1 MVKFLINRPVAV
13 FLSFLGILFFSFLAL
28 RELPV
33 SLLPSIEV
41 PSIIIKVNYP
51 NNPPSVIENNVL
63 RSIRSELNTLNNLK
77 SVESI
82 ANSEIGLVKLQ
93 FDFGTRMDLAY
104 IEINEKIDR
113 LQETLPR
120 DMDRPQVVRINTSD
134 IPIIRVQV
142 IPKAGTDYT
151 EVSELADRVLKKR
164 IEQIPG
170 VSIVDINGFQG
181 KYISITPD
189 LDKIRAFNISEQ
201 QIDQVLQGANQEL
214 QQLSIKD
221 GQYRYFVRMANRLD
235 DLEEIEK
242 LPIINAEGDVITLK
256 EIADINFEPEKRLG
270 YHLSNQT
277 EALVITVHKQV
288 NAKMTELTP
297 LLYDAIETFKID
309 YPETDFELT
318 QDQSLLLNAG
328 INNLKTSL
336 IYGGIFAFAV
346 LFLFMGNVRMP
357 IMMGITLPISL
368 LISFLFFYAFGLSIN
383 IISLS
388 GLALGLGM
396 LIDNSIIV
404 IDNITR
410 KRKDGLD
417 IVAACIEG
425 VNEVMTPLI
434 SSVLTTLAV
443 FVPLVFLNGL
453 SGALFYDQALSVT
466 IILGTSLI
474 VSFVLLPLLYRKF
487 FENVEKPIKEDSLIF
502 RGILKLYKAIFKI
515 VWRFRTFSLIVLLA
529 LIPLAYFLII
539 NVEKTGLPDIEK
551 TETLV
556 SIQWNE
562 PLDAEENKKRVT
574 DILENISS
582 DITSESDIG
591 LKQFLLTEQNNS
603 VETAEVYL
611 KSESPADK
619 IVSEAKLIAF
629 LESTYTNAS
638 FQVEDAP
645 NAFDQIFNS
654 NQKFFIAKWKK
665 LAGGERLNEDMLATI
680 QKDVSQISNEPS
692 RLGSGFQFGE
702 SMEALID
709 TKALSFYG
717 ISESAMKEALSKAL
731 EGYLV
736 TEIRRFGEVTPI
748 RIQRGK
754 DDFRSKLNG
763 ISVAG
768 RKNQQYPLSN
778 FVTFQ
783 FVKDTKA
790 VTADRTGV
798 YQSLEWEELDEETI
812 EALTAQLPA
821 KAAQYG
827 LNIDFDG
834 SYFEGRE
841 NLQQLIFILVIS
853 VLLLYFILAA
863 QFESLVQPLIVILTL
878 PLGISGA
885 LIVLMLTGGTLNVM
899 SAIGIIVMLGIMV
912 NDAILKI
919 DTINR
924 LREESSN
931 EQITNS
937 KSEIAKSKN
946 QILEKAIAKTGEIRL
961 KPILMTSITTI
972 LALLPVVFSS
982 GIGADLQ
989 RPLVY
994 TVIGGLTIGTFTA
1007 LFFVPLAYW
1016 VLGKKRS
1023 EI

>member
-33 SLLPSIEV
+33 SLLPNIEV
-41 PSIIIKVNYP
+41 PSIIVKVNYP
-51 NNPPSVIENNVL
+51 NNPPSIIENSIL
-63 RSIRSELNTLNNLK
+63 RPIRNELNALNSLK

-82 ANSEIGLVKLQ
+82 ANSETGLVKLQ
-93 FDFGTRMDLAY
+93 FEFGTRMDLAY

-134 IPIIRVQV
+134 IPIIRIQV
-142 IPKAGTDYT
+142 IPKEGTDYI
-151 EVSELADRVLKKR
+151 EVSELVERVLKKR
-164 IEQIPG
+164 IEQITG
-170 VSIVDINGFQG
+170 VSIVDINGQQG
-181 KYISITPD
+181 NFISINPD
-189 LDKIRAFNISEQ
+189 LDKLKAFRISEQ
-201 QIDQVLQGANQEL
+201 QIASVLQGANQEL

-235 DLEEIEK
+235 NLEEIEK
-242 LPIINAEGDVITLK
+242 LPILNAEGDVISLK
-256 EIADINFEPEKRLG
+256 EIADINYAPEKRLG
-270 YHLSNQT
+270 FHLSNKND
-277 EALVITVHKQV
+277 ALVVTVHKQA

-297 LLYDAIETFKID
+297 LVYEAVENFKID
-309 YPETDFELT
+309 YPQTDFELT

-368 LISFLFFYAFGLSIN
+368 LISFLFFFTFGLSIN

-410 KRKDGLD
+410 KRKDGLT
-417 IVAACIEG
+417 IVDACVEG

-453 SGALFYDQALSVT
+453 SGALFYDQALSVA
-466 IILGTSLI
+466 IILGTSLM
-474 VSFVLLPLLYRKF
+474 VSFILLPLLYRKF
-487 FENVEKPIKEDSLIF
+487 FENLKKPIKEDSRLF
-502 RGILKLYKAIFKI
+502 RGILKLYKATFKV
-515 VWRFRTFSLIVLLA
+515 VWKFRTLSLTLLTL
-529 LIPLAYFLII
+529 LIPLAYILVM
-539 NVEKTGLPDIEK
+539 NAEKQGLPKIEK
-551 TETLV
+551 TESLV
-556 SIQWNE
+556 TIQWNE
-562 PLDAEENKKRVT
+562 PLDALENKKR
-574 DILENISS
+574 IGQLLEDLNSNAL
-582 DITSESDIG
+582 SESDIG
-591 LKQFLLTEQNNS
+591 LKQFLLSERNNS
-603 VETAEVYL
+603 IESAEIYFSAESDQGKVSLENEISIYL
-611 KSESPADK
+611 EKK
-619 IVSEAKLIAF
+619 
-629 LESTYTNAS
+629 YQNAS
-638 FQVEDAP
+638 FQIEDAP

-665 LAGGERLNEDMLATI
+665 LAGGERINEEILASLQSEI
-680 QKDVSQISNEPS
+680 DQITNQPS
-692 RLGSGFQFGE
+692 RVGSGFQFGE
-702 SMEALID
+702 SIEAIID
-709 TKALSFYG
+709 NQALSFYG
-717 ISESAMKEALSKAL
+717 ISENTLKTALSNAL
-731 EGYLV
+731 DGYLV

-748 RIQRGK
+748 RVQRGD
-754 DDFRSKLNG
+754 DDFRTKLQG
-763 ISVAG
+763 MTVIG
-768 RKNQQYPLSN
+768 RRNQEYPLST
-778 FVTFQ
+778 FVKFQ
-783 FVKDTKA
+783 FSKDTKA
-790 VTADRTGV
+790 VTADRTGI
-798 YQSLEWEELDEETI
+798 YQSIEWEALDESTI
-812 EALTAQLPA
+812 EKLTNELPA

-827 LNIDFDG
+827 LTIDFDG
-834 SYFEGRE
+834 NYFEGRE
-841 NLQQLIFILVIS
+841 NLSQLIFILVIS
-853 VLLLYFILAA
+853 ILLLYFILAA

-878 PLGISGA
+878 PLGVSGA
-885 LIVLMLTGGTLNVM
+885 LLVLMATGGSLNVM

-924 LREESSN
+924 LREQHSKKN
-931 EQITNS
+931 ETLSDEHPKTQR
-937 KSEIAKSKN
+937 
-946 QILEKAIAKTGEIRL
+946 QILAFAISKTGEIRL

-972 LALLPVVFSS
+972 LALLPVIFSS

-989 RPLVY
+989 RPLVF

-1016 VLGKKRS
+1016 VVAKKK
-1023 EI
+1023 